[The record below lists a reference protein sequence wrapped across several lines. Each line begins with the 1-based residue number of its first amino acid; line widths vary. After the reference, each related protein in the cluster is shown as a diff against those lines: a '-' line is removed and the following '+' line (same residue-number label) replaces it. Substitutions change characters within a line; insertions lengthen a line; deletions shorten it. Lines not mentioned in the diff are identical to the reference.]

1 MNTAHEVTPQLDAYL
16 RRHALQLAAQLPDNP
31 VQALIVLGYMQ
42 QIAGAYLG
50 VNMDVAGVHPPIAAD

>member
-1 MNTAHEVTPQLDAYL
+1 MSSVNKTTPHLDAYL

-42 QIAGAYLG
+42 QIAAAYLG
-50 VNMDVAGVHPPIAAD
+50 VGGDIAPDNQSIAAD